1 MHPEYPDL
9 EARFALSW
17 KESKNVPVQPL
28 SPDWEFPMLDAQ
40 LFGDDLQRLNNDLKN
55 LVLEHGEKMSNHTR
69 PSRKAQH
76 KHPNYDLTA
85 TFEDW
90 NFFYIDHPAA
100 ECLFYFFKQAH
111 DAFADKLDIAPGMPT
126 NILCWAN
133 ALKENSTMGEHSHQG
148 KVEATYMSGN
158 YCVTAD
164 EDTATVFDTPGFNS
178 REIHVRNKP
187 GQLTMFPQW
196 VNHWTTPF
204 ERDDVR
210 VTIAAD
216 IDIGHYSH
224 LNYDAEFDERSHYLP
239 LDHPPHEK
247 ARRKNASLDQIPA
260 ADPQVI
266 EFVNTPVEE
275 LRENDLVFNFEGHK

>member
-1 MHPEYPDL
+1 MHPEYPNL
-9 EARFALSW
+9 EARFALTW

-28 SPDWEFPMLDAQ
+28 SLDWEFPMLDAQ
-40 LFGDDLQRLNNDLKN
+40 LFGEDLERFNQDLKE
-55 LVLEHGEKMSNHTR
+55 LVLSNTEKLVEHTS
-69 PSRKAQH
+69 PSRKAEH

-90 NFFYIDHPAA
+90 NFFYFDHPAA
-100 ECLFYFFKQAH
+100 ECLFYYFKQAH
-111 DAFADKLDIAPGMPT
+111 DAFAQKLDIIHGMPT

-133 ALKENSTMGEHSHQG
+133 ALKKSDSMGGHSHQG
-148 KVEATYMSGN
+148 DVETTYMSGN

-164 EDTATVFDTPGFNS
+164 QDTATVFDTPGFNN
-178 REIHVRNKP
+178 RQIKVRNKP

-216 IDIGHYSH
+216 IDIGHHAH
-224 LNYDAEFDERSHYLP
+224 LNYDQQFDERRHYLP

-247 ARRKNASLDQIPA
+247 TRREGVNLSEIPA
-260 ADPQVI
+260 VDTEVAK
-266 EFVNTPVEE
+266 FVNTPLDEVEE
-275 LRENDLVFNFEGHK
+275 EGLKFDFRGRK